1 MNVKLSNFQLD
12 KWKSELKNGAEV
24 TLKLSSNV
32 VGDSND
38 KINFPHKF
46 LWNNM
51 QVSRLPKSFTKG
63 PLTKTKLSKTQLHKA
78 GQSEGSLGRSLGPLQ
93 KTNLSLMKNL
103 LKPLAKRVFIPLGL
117 TAALSAT
124 DAAIQRSIFVSG
136 KITLIISSEE
146 MSDIMKA
153 VKYHQEPGL
162 LIKGVSETIH
172 NEGKEQKEDYLVCY

>member
-51 QVSRLPKSFTKG
+51 QVLRLPKSFTKG
-63 PLTKTKLSKTQLHKA
+63 PSTKTKLSKTQLHKA
-78 GQSEGSLGRSLGPLQ
+78 GQSGGSLGRSLGLLQ
-93 KTNLSLMKNL
+93 KTSLCLMKNV
-103 LKPLAKRVFIPLGL
+103 LKPLAKSVFIPSGL

-124 DAAIQRSIFVSG
+124 DAAIQRNIFVSG

-146 MSDIMKA
+146 MSDIMKT
-153 VKYHQEPGL
+153 VKYLQEPGL
-162 LIKGVSETIH
+162 LIKGVSETIQ

>member
-1 MNVKLSNFQLD
+1 MSNFQLD
-12 KWKSELKNGAEV
+12 KWKSELKNGTEV

-32 VGDSND
+32 VGGSND
-38 KINFPHKF
+38 KINFRHK
-46 LWNNM
+46 LLLTNM
-51 QVSRLPKSFTKG
+51 QVSRLRKSFTKG
-63 PLTKTKLSKTQLHKA
+63 PSTKTKLSKTQLHKA
-78 GQSEGSLGRSLGPLQ
+78 GQSGGSLGGSLGSLQ

-146 MSDIMKA
+146 MSDIMKT
-153 VKYHQEPGL
+153 VKYLQEPGL
-162 LIKGVSETIH
+162 LIKGVSETIQ